1 MTDPEVTPDEEE
13 TWSRMEY
20 AQRLQERNEAAM
32 AAWNAAADF
41 IAENSPRLGSITL
54 RQAFEKGF
62 FTGFD
67 FATRNKDK

>member
-1 MTDPEVTPDEEE
+1 MTPEVTPDEEE

-20 AQRLQERNEAAM
+20 AQRLKERNEAAM

-41 IAENSPRLGSITL
+41 ITENSRQLGSITL

-62 FTGFD
+62 FTGHD
-67 FATRNKDK
+67 FAARNKHK